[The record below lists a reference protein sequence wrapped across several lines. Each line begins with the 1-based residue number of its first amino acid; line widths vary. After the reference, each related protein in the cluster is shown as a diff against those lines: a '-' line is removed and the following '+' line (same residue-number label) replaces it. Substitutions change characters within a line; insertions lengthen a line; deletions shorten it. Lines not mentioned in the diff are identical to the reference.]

1 MSKPLT
7 VLCNINVYVCSLQCL
22 DNLLL
27 SNKLSVFLSIG
38 SFWFLGT
45 ALIVFGGVTCDN
57 DKQTATPY
65 GVCKKMFRTISSCNR
80 VRVNCILKTY
90 LSILAIS
97 LTASTPPGRGS
108 SSMKKSLDSQILM
121 AFSWNKKNSNNNNKM
136 HPHTLVRV
144 LSK

>member
-1 MSKPLT
+1 MYVP
-7 VLCNINVYVCSLQCL
+7 CNASITCCYQTNCL
-22 DNLLL
+22 SFCLLDL
-27 SNKLSVFLSIG
+27 SDSWACAGVFAH
-38 SFWFLGT
+38 GT

-80 VRVNCILKTY
+80 VRVNCIFKTY